1 MSTLSSLTKND
12 EKNLIGEL
20 HWYLNTKDDKEIQ
33 VWPNEFLKSHNII
46 QDLTER
52 ELKVL
57 NIDYWSTI
65 KKIAHHH
72 PQLLFYWDVQDT
84 RYDFA
89 SYKPKQVRET
99 IRIRRKKDYYSLKER
114 YLLTIKKKNMSKD
127 IKERP
132 EFEVPIKD
140 IAWFDRMFRSVSLL
154 PLIIKEKVRSSYSVE
169 DIVLDIDL
177 YYHEKH
183 NIPPFIEVEWN
194 DENHIREWI
203 RKLDLEDHKVV
214 NWSSRQLLRF
224 YDEWPDQQS
233 WPTTNDLAK
242 TLLESSQNGNG
253 KYKKNW
259 KDKKTGS
266 KK

>member
-154 PLIIKEKVRSSYSVE
+154 PLIIKEK
-169 DIVLDIDL
+169 
-177 YYHEKH
+177 
-183 NIPPFIEVEWN
+183 
-194 DENHIREWI
+194 
-203 RKLDLEDHKVV
+203 
-214 NWSSRQLLRF
+214 
-224 YDEWPDQQS
+224 
-233 WPTTNDLAK
+233 
-242 TLLESSQNGNG
+242 
-253 KYKKNW
+253 
-259 KDKKTGS
+259 S
-266 KK
+266 KKFLFSRRHCIGYRFILSWKTQYTSFYRSRMKRWKPHSRMD